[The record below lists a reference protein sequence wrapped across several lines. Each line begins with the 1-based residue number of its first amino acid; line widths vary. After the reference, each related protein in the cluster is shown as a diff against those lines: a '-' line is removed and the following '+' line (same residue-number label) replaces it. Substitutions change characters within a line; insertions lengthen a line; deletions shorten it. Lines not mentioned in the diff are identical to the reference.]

1 MICEGALVCD
11 ECRDAMSGRAPARL
25 KEIRLAIT
33 IGETVEVK
41 ESE

>member
-1 MICEGALVCD
+1 MICEGHLVCD
-11 ECRDAMSGRAPARL
+11 DCHAETEAAFRPAAL

-41 ESE
+41 QC